1 MTSDAKAPIAV
12 TEEGSMQRLLEGIRV
27 VEVAIYGFV
36 PSAAAALS
44 DWGADVVKIEH
55 PETGDPIRGLA
66 SYGINP
72 GAGGVTALWEVLNRG
87 KRSVGIDIRKPEGLE
102 LLMSL
107 VDESDVF
114 LTNFMP
120 SACTRLGIDAK
131 KIIARNPRII
141 YGRGTGHGPI
151 GPDADKGG
159 FDALSYWSRS
169 GAATAA
175 MSPDSDFPV
184 LLPGPAFG
192 DIQTG
197 MHLAGGIVAALYRRE
212 KTGQGGV
219 VDVSLLGSGLWAMQ
233 ASIAGAYAIRSDNI
247 LQLDRRRPQNPI
259 ANIYR
264 TADGRFFV
272 LGMLEA
278 DRYWPGLCK
287 ALGKP
292 GLESDPR
299 FANMVLR
306 AQNRE
311 ACVKILDE
319 IFGTMTLAQ
328 VTETLERQ
336 EGPWTAVGFPRDAV
350 TDEQALVNGYIQ
362 FVEYEGGAKLP
373 LVPIPVQL
381 DGEPIK
387 LARAPAHGEHTD
399 EVLAAR
405 GRSSEELIRL
415 KVTGVIA

>member
-1 MTSDAKAPIAV
+1 MKK
-12 TEEGSMQRLLEGIRV
+12 LLEGIRV
-27 VEVAIYGFV
+27 VELAIYGFV

-44 DWGADVVKIEH
+44 DWGADVIKIEH

-72 GAGGVTALWEVLNRG
+72 GAGGVTALWEVFNRG
-87 KRSVGIDIRKPEGLE
+87 KRSVGINIRNPEGLA
-102 LLMSL
+102 LVLSL
-107 VDESDVF
+107 VDEADVF

-120 SACTRLGIDAK
+120 SACTRLGIDAEQ
-131 KIIARNPRII
+131 IRARNPKII
-141 YGRGTGHGPI
+141 YGRGTGHGPV

-175 MSPDSDFPV
+175 MSPGSDFPV

-233 ASIAGAYAIRSDNI
+233 ASIAGAYAIESENI
-247 LQLDRRRPQNPI
+247 VQLDRHRPQNPI

-264 TADGRFFV
+264 TGDGRFFV

-278 DRYWPGLCK
+278 DRFWPGLCK
-287 ALGKP
+287 VMGRP
-292 GLESDPR
+292 ELEFDPR
-299 FANMVLR
+299 FSSMVLR
-306 AQNRE
+306 ARNNE
-311 ACVKILDE
+311 ACVAILDE
-319 IFGTMTLAQ
+319 VFGAMTLAQ
-328 VTETLERQ
+328 VAETLDRQ
-336 EGPWTAVGFPRDAV
+336 EGPWTAIGFPRDSV

-362 FVEYEGGAKLP
+362 FVEYEDGAKLP
-373 LVPIPVQL
+373 LVPIPVQF
-381 DGEPIK
+381 DGEPIT
-387 LARAPAHGEHTD
+387 LARAPTHGEHTD

-405 GRSSEELIRL
+405 GRSTEELIRL
-415 KVTGVIA
+415 KVAGVIA